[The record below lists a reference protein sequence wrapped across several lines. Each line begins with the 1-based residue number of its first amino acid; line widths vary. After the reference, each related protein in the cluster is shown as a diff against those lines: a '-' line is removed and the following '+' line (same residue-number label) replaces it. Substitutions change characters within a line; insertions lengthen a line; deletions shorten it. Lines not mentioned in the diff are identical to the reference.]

1 MATNTMR
8 LLAANA
14 LLGTAAAAVACN
26 HTTNGLTWT
35 SAVRMN
41 QIQVIG
47 THNAYHVESQLAER
61 AVFEQFMPSPQNYY
75 YAHPTLDIQL
85 KYQSMRN
92 LELDLFADPEGG
104 HYANPLI
111 RSRSGLPPPTD
122 PAYQEPGIKVFH
134 VADAD
139 IHTTCLTLI
148 GCLKTIKTWS
158 DAHRDHVPLPLMI
171 ELKTADARITA
182 LGGAAA
188 IPWTT
193 ELLDGLDVEI
203 RSVFP
208 ADRLVVPDDIRRGNL
223 TLEASVLRHGWPDLD
238 SARGRLLFLMDNGPV
253 HTARDAYRV
262 GRPSLEGRVLFTN
275 AAPGDA
281 DCAFQKLND
290 PTGEANSKQIKDAVA
305 ANYWVRTRADVPLD
319 TILSDDPTAM
329 RKAAFASGA
338 QIVSTDFQAYGM
350 SSRWGVDYAV
360 RFDGGRSARCNPVT
374 AKAGCVDDELEPE
387 EYVRN

>member
-1 MATNTMR
+1 
-8 LLAANA
+8 
-14 LLGTAAAAVACN
+14 VACN

-41 QIQVIG
+41 QVQVIG

-61 AVFEQFMPSPQNYY
+61 PVFEQVMPSPQNYY
-75 YAHPTLDIQL
+75 YSHPTLDIQL
-85 KYQSMRN
+85 QHQSIRN
-92 LELDLFADPEGG
+92 LELDLFADPNGG

-111 RSRSGLPPPTD
+111 RSRSNLPPPSD
-122 PAYQEPGIKVFH
+122 PAWQEPGIKVFH

-139 IHTTCLTLI
+139 IHTTCVTLLT
-148 GCLKTIKTWS
+148 CLETIKSWS

-193 ELLDGLDVEI
+193 TLLDGLDAEI

-208 ADRLVVPDDIRRGNL
+208 PERLITPDDIRRGNL
-223 TLEASVLRHGWPDLD
+223 TLEASVLRHGWPDLS

-253 HTARDAYRV
+253 HPFRDAYRD
-262 GRPSLEGRVLFTN
+262 GRPNLEGRVLFTN

-290 PTGEANSKQIKDAVA
+290 PVGDANTAQIRDAVKA
-305 ANYWVRTRADVPLD
+305 GYYVRTRADVPMD
-319 TILSDDPTAM
+319 TILSANPTAM
-329 RKAAFASGA
+329 REAALASGA
-338 QIVSTDFQAYGM
+338 QVVSTDFQAYGM

-360 RFDGGRSARCNPVT
+360 RFEGGRAARCNPVT
-374 AKAGCVDDELEPE
+374 AGKGCVDDDLEPE